1 MRSVNRD
8 SVRFRTQWA
17 RYRRQLKAAYRLFE
31 AGRGTAEVARVT
43 GVSYERAKGWH
54 DEYRTGKLICRI
66 AKGAATARMLT
77 DPMIRSYRLR
87 RAGFSIEAISEF
99 CGYSVS
105 DIRRFIQ
112 KVEEM
117 IERAFEGE
125 F

>member
-1 MRSVNRD
+1 MRGVNRD

-31 AGRGTAEVARVT
+31 AGRGTAEVARST
-43 GVSYERAKGWH
+43 GVSYDKAKGWH

-87 RAGFSIEAISEF
+87 QAGFTIEMISQL
-99 CGYSVS
+99 CGYPAS
-105 DIRRFIQ
+105 DIRRFI
-112 KVEEM
+112 KSVEEM